1 MKLLI
6 PAILLLL
13 LSSGKPRPKY
23 LVTVTDHRG
32 RTEVLRTDDIRKID
46 SLFIVRIGRV
56 TPDSLLT
63 KSKYFEIRTQQL
75 TFYCEQK

>member
-1 MKLLI
+1 MKIII

-13 LSSGKPRPKY
+13 LSSGRPRPKY
-23 LVTVTDHRG
+23 LVTITDHRG

-46 SLFIVRIGRV
+46 SLFIAKIGRA

-63 KSKYFEIRTQQL
+63 KSKFFEIRTEKL

>member
-13 LSSGKPRPKY
+13 LSSGRPRPKY
-23 LVTVTDHRG
+23 LVTITDHRG
-32 RTEVLRTDDIRKID
+32 RTEVLRTDDFRKID
-46 SLFIVRIGRV
+46 SLFIAKIGRA

-63 KSKYFEIRTQQL
+63 KSKFFEIRTEKL